1 MLTYLEASGT
11 HARCYLLTW
20 KLFNE
25 INHHRRF
32 ERKWQQEE
40 QVMQCLQTYES
51 VKLLMLL
58 MRDMEEPIGVVN
70 ARVDMRTI
78 LEDGMVI

>member
-1 MLTYLEASGT
+1 
-11 HARCYLLTW
+11 
-20 KLFNE
+20 
-25 INHHRRF
+25 
-32 ERKWQQEE
+32 
-40 QVMQCLQTYES
+40 MQCLQTYES

-78 LEDGMVI
+78 LEDGLVI